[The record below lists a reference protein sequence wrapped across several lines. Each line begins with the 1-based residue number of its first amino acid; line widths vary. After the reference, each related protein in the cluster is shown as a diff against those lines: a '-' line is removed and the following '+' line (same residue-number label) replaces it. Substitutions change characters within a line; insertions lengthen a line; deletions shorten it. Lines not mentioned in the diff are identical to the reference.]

1 MFQRKEFSLLKQRV
15 GEPRRF
21 MQVIMGPRQIG
32 KTTLVR
38 QLAKSLDMPVHYVSA
53 DGVGA
58 ANHVWVEQQWETA
71 RFLLRSARVPVGLL
85 IIDEIQKI
93 DNWAEVVKSQWDK
106 DTFDERPLKV
116 ILLGSARLLL
126 QRGLS
131 ESLAGRFEIIPLTH
145 WTLSEMETAFGLTT
159 DQYVWFGGYPG
170 AAPLIQDESR
180 WRDYILN
187 ALIETTLSKDI
198 LMLTRVDKP
207 ALLRQLFELGCSYS
221 GQILS
226 YTKLLGQLQDAG
238 NTTTLTHYMQL
249 LDSAGLLTG
258 LDKFTIDKARQRGS
272 IPKWQVQNSALFS
285 ALSPMPFEQVRANP
299 AEWGRWVETAVGVH
313 LCRSAR
319 LGEIDLFYWREGND
333 EVDFV
338 IRRGYQVAGLEIK
351 SGRSQRAP
359 GMAAFQRKVNPA
371 TVLLVGNSG
380 IPWETFLRTEV
391 KNLFDQNAA

>member
-1 MFQRKEFSLLKQRV
+1 MFERKELSQLRNRIA
-15 GEPRRF
+15 EPRRF
-21 MQVIMGPRQIG
+21 IQVIMGPRQIG

-38 QLAKSLDMPVHYVSA
+38 QLAKLLTMPVHYVSA
-53 DGVGA
+53 DGIGA
-58 ANHVWVEQQWETA
+58 ANSVWVEQQWETA
-71 RFLLRSARVPVGLL
+71 RFLLRNTGGSEGVL

-93 DNWAEVVKSQWDK
+93 DDWAEVVKAQWDK
-106 DTFDERPLKV
+106 DTFDERPLKL

-131 ESLAGRFEIIPLTH
+131 ESLAGRFETIQLTH
-145 WTLSEMETAFGLTT
+145 WTLHEMETAFGLTP

-170 AAPLIQDESR
+170 AASLINDESR
-180 WRDYILN
+180 WREYVLN

-238 NTTTLTHYMQL
+238 NTTTLTHYTQL
-249 LDSAGLLTG
+249 LDSAGLLSG
-258 LDKFTIDKARQRGS
+258 LDKYTIDKARQRGS

-285 ALSPMPFEQVRANP
+285 SFAPVTFEQVRSTP
-299 AEWGRWVETAVGVH
+299 AEWGRWVETAVGAH
-313 LCRSAR
+313 LCRAAR
-319 LGEIDLFYWREGND
+319 LGEVDLFYWRDGND

-338 IRRGYQVAGLEIK
+338 IRRGRQIAGFEIK
-351 SGRSQRAP
+351 SGRSQKAP
-359 GMAAFQRKVNPA
+359 GMAAFQRKTNA
-371 TVLLVGNSG
+371 DKVLLVGNSG
-380 IPWETFLRTEV
+380 IPWEEFLRTDV
-391 KNLFDQNAA
+391 KLLFD